1 MIWATGAAPLRQ
13 STVLVGGLPGEE
25 MFDVFYDGDT
35 IHLFASKAAHETYPW
50 QWLYLCR
57 SHYCRWPRAS
67 LRWQPKAA
75 KSFITKAIAHGL
87 DVGQGY
93 GPTNPMAVLLT
104 ADCADSSQH

>member
-1 MIWATGAAPLRQ
+1 MEHYSPFSRTK
-13 STVLVGGLPGEE
+13 LP
-25 MFDVFYDGDT
+25 T
-35 IHLFASKAAHETYPW
+35 KHTW
-50 QWLYLCR
+50 QWCTYAAAITAGLAKGQSPL
-57 SHYCRWPRAS
+57 AAV
-67 LRWQPKAA
+67 KAA